1 MKNIAINLLCFM
13 LLISGSAAN
22 AQEKVGNIAEFD
34 KTVYDFGDVMLSD
47 GPLSCTFNVKNI
59 SQKPMLIH
67 SVVTS
72 CGCTDVKWTRE
83 PVMPGKSG
91 SISAVYTNDEGPYPF
106 DKSLTVYISGIGKP
120 VILRLRGISHEKQL
134 SLEEM
139 YTIRFGSLGMKETE
153 MKCGNL
159 EQGESRSDEVTV
171 ANLSSSPLKVDF
183 TEVSP
188 NLSIRVTPNPVPPRS
203 TAKLQFTVASDS
215 DIWGKNDMVIQ
226 TQITNKRGK
235 KKNAPYLVELDRYFS
250 PTARSLNVEETELAE
265 KSLSA
270 ITYTDET
277 YDLPDTLVS
286 ELPDSIKVHNLGE
299 VEVKARKLMAS
310 QRPAIEYVVAEEV
323 DKMIDTQVR
332 DYADNIV
339 DFLRRTNPYFLD
351 RYMYVMDP
359 ITLRLKLIRDCF
371 YRGRR
376 VHFLLRDEVYKFC
389 GDNWNSLNCVETIP
403 LRSIER
409 IQITENMDSVVIRLI
424 PYPDDKYKYEK
435 PGYRLTR
442 LQGYSIPAEFYHADY
457 SHGVLPDE
465 ADYRRTLYWNPA
477 VATDSLGRAYIDFYN
492 NESSVFH
499 KVDIETLSEEGNMT
513 FLNIK

>member
-1 MKNIAINLLCFM
+1 MKNIAVNLLCFM

-203 TAKLQFTVASDS
+203 TAKLQFTVKSDRS
-215 DIWGKNDMVIQ
+215 LWGKNWYYATPTV
-226 TQITNKRGK
+226 NGK
-235 KKNAPYLVELDRYFS
+235 KYQAVENGKTTGNRIGIYAFTKENFAAMSKEERENGSRPIFDSSSFSFGKIKAGTPVDATFEFKNTGKADFKVFKADVDAEHFS
-250 PTARSLNVEETELAE
+250 VGEIPTV
-265 KSLSA
+265 KCG
-270 ITYTDET
+270 
-277 YDLPDTLVS
+277 YDGCFKVHVDTKGMPAGETLVIVTLTTNS
-286 ELPDSIKVHNLGE
+286 PSRPIVNLFITGY
-299 VEVKARKLMAS
+299 
-310 QRPAIEYVVAEEV
+310 IE
-323 DKMIDTQVR
+323 
-332 DYADNIV
+332 
-339 DFLRRTNPYFLD
+339 
-351 RYMYVMDP
+351 
-359 ITLRLKLIRDCF
+359 
-371 YRGRR
+371 
-376 VHFLLRDEVYKFC
+376 
-389 GDNWNSLNCVETIP
+389 
-403 LRSIER
+403 
-409 IQITENMDSVVIRLI
+409 
-424 PYPDDKYKYEK
+424 
-435 PGYRLTR
+435 
-442 LQGYSIPAEFYHADY
+442 
-457 SHGVLPDE
+457 
-465 ADYRRTLYWNPA
+465 
-477 VATDSLGRAYIDFYN
+477 
-492 NESSVFH
+492 
-499 KVDIETLSEEGNMT
+499 
-513 FLNIK
+513 